1 MKLRPDVTML
11 AGIGLA
17 LLAPSTSASA
27 KDWTQIYIGAGI
39 GADVVSTEIDASVAG
54 LADVSAD
61 DVGTGAFGGSL
72 RVGADYQVNNWLVV
86 GAFANVD
93 WSEAETQFTAAAGGT
108 GVTLDL
114 LGIEHAWTVGVRA
127 GTLVAPDTLSY
138 LVLGYTEVSFSDISF
153 GGLLPDL
160 DVPEGKGV
168 VIGSGFEHRL
178 ASNVSLTG
186 EYRASYLDD
195 ETLFSV
201 PGIAEISTETVL
213 HTGRIGIAYR
223 FGGSGE
229 ADTAERP
236 VSSWTGFYGGIG
248 TGVSGVDGEI
258 GIATPLLGGIAGK
271 GEGLVG
277 GDFGGSLIV
286 GYDQRLGPNWVAG
299 VFGAIDKTL
308 QDSDVSLSALGAS
321 ASVDLPIM
329 DELYTVAARAGYLAA
344 GNTLIYGLVG
354 YARLTPTDLDI
365 SVDGVGSGSL
375 SLPTFEGITY
385 GGGIETL
392 IGRGFSL
399 RAEYRYADLEEE
411 TLFSEAGITATAD
424 ADVHTTRVLINYR
437 FDRESEPPAPLK

>member
-1 MKLRPDVTML
+1 MRLRRDGTL
-11 AGIGLA
+11 AAGVGLA
-17 LLAPSTSASA
+17 LLAQSTGAFA
-27 KDWTQIYIGAGI
+27 KDWTQIYVGAGI
-39 GADVVSTEIDASVAG
+39 GADVVSTEIDASIGG
-54 LADVSAD
+54 LADIGAD
-61 DVGTGAFGGSL
+61 DVGTGAFGASL
-72 RVGADYQVNNWLVV
+72 RIGADYQVNNWLVV

-93 WSEAETQFTAAAGGT
+93 WSEAETTFTASAAGSALS
-108 GVTLDL
+108 LDL

-138 LVLGYTEVSFSDISF
+138 LLLGYTEVTFSDISF

-160 DVPEGKGV
+160 NVPEGKGV

-178 ASNVSLTG
+178 TSNISLTG

-195 ETLFSV
+195 ETLFSE
-201 PGIAEISTETVL
+201 PGVADISTETVL

-223 FGGSGE
+223 FGGGGE
-229 ADTAERP
+229 AEVAERP
-236 VSSWTGFYGGIG
+236 TSSWTGFYAGIG
-248 TGVSGVDGEI
+248 TGVSGVDGDI
-258 GIATPLLGGIAGK
+258 GISTPLLGGIAGS

-277 GDFGGSLIV
+277 GDFGGSLVV
-286 GYDQRLGPNWVAG
+286 GYDHRLGPNWVAG
-299 VFGAIDKTL
+299 VFGAVDKTL
-308 QDSDVSLSALGAS
+308 QDSDISLSALGTS

-344 GNTLIYGLVG
+344 SNTLVYGLVG
-354 YARLTPTDLDI
+354 YARMTATDLDV
-365 SVDGVGSGSL
+365 SLDGVGAGSF

-437 FDRESEPPAPLK
+437 FDRESEPVAPLK